1 MSTALGMGYTP
12 LLGTDLEEGAACC
25 TATPATAMRRT
36 LASLI
41 MLGSTA
47 LVVQPRATAVTPA
60 LRPRAPAVLMEKQ
73 PDVYEEASRQQFA
86 NFPAIFGV
94 LVLYVGVPAVLGPD
108 NTAAAG
114 AWLHA
119 SPLGGLW
126 DALSQPLFSRQ
137 EVTDAADTAYQTCAL
152 LCSFSAIAGSPLH
165 LVCSCLGVWC
175 RRAAWAC

>member
-1 MSTALGMGYTP
+1 
-12 LLGTDLEEGAACC
+12 
-25 TATPATAMRRT
+25 MRRT

-47 LVVQPRATAVTPA
+47 LVVQPRATAVTPQ